1 MYIRSRLEYNC
12 VVFHSSL
19 TQQQSNTLDRCEAV
33 CLKII
38 LQEMFI
44 SHSAACEML
53 GLEKLSIRR
62 EKRCLDYAKKCLK
75 HPQNKRMFPT
85 NLTSINHVR
94 HREPYKVNFSYTETY
109 RQSTIP
115 YCQRLLNADALSKEA
130 DDSQPKEGAGRSRE

>member
-1 MYIRSRLEYNC
+1 MI
-12 VVFHSSL
+12 
-19 TQQQSNTLDRCEAV
+19 
-33 CLKII
+33 
-38 LQEMFI
+38 
-44 SHSAACEML
+44 

-75 HPQNKRMFPT
+75 HPQNKQMFPT

-109 RQSTIP
+109 RQSTIT

>member
-1 MYIRSRLEYNC
+1 MYICSKLEYNC

-38 LQEMFI
+38 QQEMFI

-53 GLEKLSIRR
+53 GLEKLSICR

-75 HPQNKRMFPT
+75 GKFLRDSRNICTIKSFPIL
-85 NLTSINHVR
+85 NLKEGTIL
-94 HREPYKVNFSYTETY
+94 NFSLY
-109 RQSTIP
+109 IGF
-115 YCQRLLNADALSKEA
+115 C
-130 DDSQPKEGAGRSRE
+130 